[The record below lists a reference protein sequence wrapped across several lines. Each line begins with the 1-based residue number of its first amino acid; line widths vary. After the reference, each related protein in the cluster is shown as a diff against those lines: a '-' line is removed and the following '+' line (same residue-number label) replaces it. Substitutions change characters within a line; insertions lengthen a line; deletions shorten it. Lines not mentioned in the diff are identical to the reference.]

1 MILKSLTSV
10 VLAAG
15 LLAGVSVP
23 AAAQSTAT
31 DAPPPL
37 QALDFG
43 PFEADLA
50 ALTDQRR
57 DELDVLVIE
66 ATIRELQSAMESGT
80 LTSLELT
87 SYYLDRIRRHDVD
100 GLRSMLELNPEA
112 LAIAADLDAERA
124 AGNVRGP
131 LHGIPVSLKGNIG
144 TADLM
149 HTSAGA
155 VALAENISDRDAGVA
170 TRLRDAGAVLI
181 GKANLSEWAGWIYP
195 ALETAGFS
203 ALGGFPVN
211 PFDPALPV
219 LGSSSGSAVGTS
231 ANLVAASVGT
241 ETAGSLIAPASA
253 NGVVGMHPS
262 LGLVSRDRVIPLT
275 SQTDT
280 PGPVARSVA
289 DAATMLTAIA
299 GVDEQDPATE
309 DAAALDGVDFTSYLD
324 TSALE
329 GVRVG
334 VALPFDDPGSDLL
347 AEELS
352 DFYEIIGAGPAVAGL
367 EAAGAEVVPVFGG
380 AFSQERFRELIDNG
394 LRLEFA
400 EYIGEVDP
408 DGPITSIAD
417 VVAFNAEDLDVRAPF
432 GQGFL
437 PDAAATALTP
447 EEYDALGDELRA
459 EARAYIDG
467 LLVDADVD
475 ILASRANLFSNAYAV
490 AGYPAIT
497 VPDGPLSDFSGLTL
511 IGPYLSD
518 DELIGYAFA
527 FEQATKVRTSPPQG
541 D

>member
-1 MILKSLTSV
+1 
-10 VLAAG
+10 
-15 LLAGVSVP
+15 
-23 AAAQSTAT
+23 
-31 DAPPPL
+31 
-37 QALDFG
+37 
-43 PFEADLA
+43 
-50 ALTDQRR
+50 
-57 DELDVLVIE
+57 
-66 ATIRELQSAMESGT
+66 
-80 LTSLELT
+80 
-87 SYYLDRIRRHDVD
+87 
-100 GLRSMLELNPEA
+100 
-112 LAIAADLDAERA
+112 
-124 AGNVRGP
+124 
-131 LHGIPVSLKGNIG
+131 
-144 TADLM
+144 M

-155 VALAENISDRDAGVA
+155 VALAENVSDRDSGVA
-170 TRLRDAGAVLI
+170 TRLRDAGAVLV

-262 LGLVSRDRVIPLT
+262 LGLVSRNRVIPLT

-280 PGPVARSVA
+280 PGPVARTVA

-299 GVDEQDPATE
+299 GVDEHDPATE
-309 DAAALDGVDFTSYLD
+309 DAAALAGVDFTSYLD

-352 DFYEIIGAGPAVAGL
+352 GFYEIIGAGPAVAGL

-497 VPDGPLSDFSGLTL
+497 VPDGPLSDFSGQTL

-518 DELIGYAFA
+518 GELIGYAFA

>member
-1 MILKSLTSV
+1 MILKNLASV
-10 VLAAG
+10 ILSAG
-15 LLAGVSVP
+15 LLVAVALP
-23 AAAQSTAT
+23 AAAQSSAV

-50 ALTDQRR
+50 TQTDQRR
-57 DELDVLVIE
+57 SELDELVVE
-66 ATIRELQSAMESGT
+66 ASIADLQSAMESGA

-112 LAIAADLDAERA
+112 LTIAADLDAERA

-155 VALAENISDRDAGVA
+155 VVLADNISDRDSGVA

-280 PGPVARSVA
+280 PGPVARTVA

-299 GVDEQDPATE
+299 GVDERDPATE
-309 DAAALDGVDFTSYLD
+309 DAAALTGVDFTSFLD
-324 TSALE
+324 ESALE
-329 GVRVG
+329 GC
-334 VALPFDDPGSDLL
+334 LL
-347 AEELS
+347 
-352 DFYEIIGAGPAVAGL
+352 
-367 EAAGAEVVPVFGG
+367 
-380 AFSQERFRELIDNG
+380 
-394 LRLEFA
+394 
-400 EYIGEVDP
+400 
-408 DGPITSIAD
+408 
-417 VVAFNAEDLDVRAPF
+417 
-432 GQGFL
+432 
-437 PDAAATALTP
+437 
-447 EEYDALGDELRA
+447 
-459 EARAYIDG
+459 
-467 LLVDADVD
+467 
-475 ILASRANLFSNAYAV
+475 
-490 AGYPAIT
+490 
-497 VPDGPLSDFSGLTL
+497 
-511 IGPYLSD
+511 
-518 DELIGYAFA
+518 
-527 FEQATKVRTSPPQG
+527 
-541 D
+541 